1 MARFA
6 AAAPP
11 AAAASSDGR
20 NVTLPPDSLNNEG
33 DGRAHR
39 LTRGSSGRKT
49 SGAKSKKAGGTL
61 PYSLL
66 ATFYKG
72 ATGERPPQLDAE
84 TRALTTTTASCT
96 SPTGSRRNST
106 LRRWRNAAEHGIENE
121 DGTFSPWVGLI
132 GRREA
137 ARASVLVFGWE
148 KVTDIF

>member
-84 TRALTTTTASCT
+84 TRALINDYYRKLTKLHFPNRLKEELHAPPLAQCRGARHRERGRDLFVVGRS
-96 SPTGSRRNST
+96 
-106 LRRWRNAAEHGIENE
+106 AA
-121 DGTFSPWVGLI
+121 
-132 GRREA
+132 GRGPA
-137 ARASVLVFGWE
+137 LRASA
-148 KVTDIF
+148 TRA